1 MDLGL
6 KGKVAIVTGAGQGVG
21 EGIATTL
28 AKEGARVVVND
39 FFQERADRVAKDIV
53 AAGGEAVALQADVSD
68 FDSVTIMVK
77 AAVDKFG
84 RVDILVN
91 NAGVP
96 APGPEGDSPSS
107 MDNSFDKVD
116 RSLWKRYVDVNIY
129 GVMNCTRAVLDGM
142 ISQKY
147 GKIINIISDAGRI
160 GEPRQAAYSASKAG
174 VAGFSKALSKEMGKH
189 CINVNCL
196 SLGAVPHPGIDNRR
210 IAMMVKLGMTEE
222 QAKDTI
228 KNIREKAIKLY
239 PMGKG
244 LGRFG
249 TPADVGNAAAF
260 FASDASVFITG
271 QTLSISGGYTTV
283 G

>member
-21 EGIATTL
+21 EGIAMTL
-28 AKEGARVVVND
+28 AKEGAKVVVND

-53 AAGGEAVALQADVSD
+53 AAGGEAIALQADVSD
-68 FDSVTIMVK
+68 FDSVTQMVK
-77 AAVDKFG
+77 KAMDKFG
-84 RVDILVN
+84 RIDILVN

-96 APGPEGDSPSS
+96 APLPEGDSPSS
-107 MDNSFDKVD
+107 MDNTFDKVD
-116 RSLWKRYVDVNIY
+116 RALWKRYVDVNIY

-174 VAGFSKALSKEMGKH
+174 VMGFSKALTKEVGKH

-196 SLGAVPHPGIDNRR
+196 ALGAVPHAGLDNRR
-210 IAMMVKLGMTEE
+210 IGMMVKLGMTEE
-222 QAKDTI
+222 QARDTI
-228 KNIREKAIKLY
+228 KTIREKAMKLY
-239 PMGKG
+239 PMAKG

-249 TPADVGNAAAF
+249 TTTDVGNAVAF
-260 FASDASVFITG
+260 FASDASVFISG

>member
-21 EGIATTL
+21 EGIASTL
-28 AKEGARVVVND
+28 AREGAKVVVND
-39 FFQERADRVAKDIV
+39 FFQERADKVAKEIV
-53 AAGGEAVALQADVSD
+53 AAGGEAIALQADVSD
-68 FDSVTIMVK
+68 FDSVTKMIK

-96 APGPEGDSPSS
+96 APAPEGDSPTSL
-107 MDNSFDKVD
+107 DNTFDKVD
-116 RSLWKRYVDVNIY
+116 RAMWKRYVDVNIY
-129 GVMNCTRAVLDGM
+129 GVMNCSRAVLDGM

-147 GKIINIISDAGRI
+147 GKIINIMSDAGRI
-160 GEPRQAAYSASKAG
+160 GEPRQVAYSASKAG

-196 SLGAVPHPGIDNRR
+196 SLGAVPHPGIDSRR

-222 QAKDTI
+222 QAKEAI
-228 KNIREKAIKLY
+228 QKVREGAIKLY

-249 TPADVGNAAAF
+249 TPGDVGNAVAF

-271 QTLSISGGYTTV
+271 QILSISGGYTTV

>member
-1 MDLGL
+1 MDLNL
-6 KGKVAIVTGAGQGVG
+6 KGKVAIITGAGQGVG
-21 EGIATTL
+21 EGIAKTL

-39 FFQERADRVAKDIV
+39 FFQDRADKVAKEIV
-53 AAGGEAVALQADVSD
+53 TAGGEAVAIQADVTD
-68 FDSVTIMVK
+68 FDSVARMVK
-77 AAVDKFG
+77 AASDKFG

-96 APGPEGDSPSS
+96 APLPEGDSPNSL
-107 MDNSFDKVD
+107 DNTFDKVD
-116 RSLWKRYVDVNIY
+116 RSMWKRYVDVNIY

-142 ISQKY
+142 IGQKY

-174 VAGFSKALSKEMGKH
+174 VAGFSKALAKEMGKH

-210 IAMMVKLGMTEE
+210 IGMMVKMGMTED
-222 QAKDTI
+222 QAKETI
-228 KNIREKAIKLY
+228 QKIREGAIKLY

-249 TPADVGNAAAF
+249 TPADVANAAAF
-260 FASDASVFITG
+260 LPRMLLCLLQARF
-271 QTLSISGGYTTV
+271 
-283 G
+283 

>member
-21 EGIATTL
+21 EGIAMTL
-28 AKEGARVVVND
+28 AKEGAKVVVND

-53 AAGGEAVALQADVSD
+53 AAGGEAIALQADVSD
-68 FDSVTIMVK
+68 FDSVTQMVK
-77 AAVDKFG
+77 KAMDKFS
-84 RVDILVN
+84 RIDILVN

-96 APGPEGDSPSS
+96 APLPEGDSPSS
-107 MDNSFDKVD
+107 MDNTFDKVD
-116 RSLWKRYVDVNIY
+116 RALWKRYIDVNIY

-142 ISQKY
+142 INQKY

-174 VAGFSKALSKEMGKH
+174 VMGFSKALTKEVGKH

-196 SLGAVPHPGIDNRR
+196 ALGAVPHTGLDNRR
-210 IAMMVKLGMTEE
+210 IGLMVKMGMTEE
-222 QAKDTI
+222 QARDTI
-228 KNIREKAIKLY
+228 KTIREKAMKLY
-239 PMGKG
+239 PMAKG

-249 TPADVGNAAAF
+249 TTTDVGNAVAF
-260 FASDASVFITG
+260 FASDASVFISG
-271 QTLSISGGYTTV
+271 QTLSISGGYTTI

>member
-21 EGIATTL
+21 EGIAATL
-28 AKEGARVVVND
+28 AKEGAKVVVND

-53 AAGGEAVALQADVSD
+53 AAGGEAIALQADVSD
-68 FDSVTIMVK
+68 FDSVTQMVK
-77 AAVDKFG
+77 KAMDKFG
-84 RVDILVN
+84 RIDILVN

-96 APGPEGDSPSS
+96 APLPEGDSPSS
-107 MDNSFDKVD
+107 MDNTFDKVD
-116 RSLWKRYVDVNIY
+116 RALWKRYVDVNIY

-174 VAGFSKALSKEMGKH
+174 VMGFSKALTKEVGKH

-196 SLGAVPHPGIDNRR
+196 ALGAVPHAGLDNRR
-210 IAMMVKLGMTEE
+210 IGMMVKLGMTEE
-222 QAKDTI
+222 QARDTI
-228 KNIREKAIKLY
+228 KTIREKAMKLY
-239 PMGKG
+239 PMAKG

-249 TPADVGNAAAF
+249 TTTDVGNAVAF
-260 FASDASVFITG
+260 FASDASVFISG

>member
-21 EGIATTL
+21 EGIAATL
-28 AKEGARVVVND
+28 AKEGAKVVVND
-39 FFQERADRVAKDIV
+39 FFQDRADKVAKDIV
-53 AAGGEAVALQADVSD
+53 AAGGEAIALQADVSD
-68 FDSVTIMVK
+68 FDSVTLMVK
-77 AAVDKFG
+77 KTMDKLG
-84 RVDILVN
+84 RIDILVN

-96 APGPEGDSPSS
+96 APLPEGDSPSS
-107 MDNSFDKVD
+107 MDNTFDKVD
-116 RSLWKRYVDVNIY
+116 RALWKRYVDVNIY

-142 ISQKY
+142 IKQKY

-174 VAGFSKALSKEMGKH
+174 VMGFSKALSKEVGKH

-196 SLGAVPHPGIDNRR
+196 ALGAVPHPGLDNRR
-210 IAMMVKLGMTEE
+210 IGMMVKMGMTEE

-228 KNIREKAIKLY
+228 KTIREKAMKLY
-239 PMGKG
+239 PMAKG

-249 TPADVGNAAAF
+249 TTTDVGNAAAF
-260 FASDASVFITG
+260 FASDASVFISG

>member
-6 KGKVAIVTGAGQGVG
+6 KGKVAIITGAGQGVG
-21 EGIATTL
+21 EGIAMTL

-39 FFQERADRVAKDIV
+39 FFQDRADKVAKDIT
-53 AAGGEAVALQADVSD
+53 AEGGEAIALQADVTD
-68 FDSVTIMVK
+68 FDSVTKMVK
-77 AAVDKFG
+77 TAVDKFG
-84 RVDILVN
+84 RIDILVN

-96 APGPEGDSPSS
+96 APLPEGDSPDSL
-107 MDNSFDKVD
+107 DTTFDKVD
-116 RSLWKRYVDVNIY
+116 RSMWKRYVEVNIY

-142 ISQKY
+142 IGQKY

-210 IAMMVKLGMTEE
+210 IGMMVKMGMTEQ
-222 QAKDTI
+222 QAKETI
-228 KNIREKAIKLY
+228 QKIREGAIKLY

-249 TPADVGNAAAF
+249 TPADVANAAAF
-260 FASDASVFITG
+260 FASDVSVFITG
-271 QTLSISGGYTTV
+271 QILSISGGYTTA

>member
-21 EGIATTL
+21 EGIALTL
-28 AKEGARVVVND
+28 AKEGAKVVVND
-39 FFQERADRVAKDIV
+39 FFQDRAEKVAISIT
-53 AAGGEAVALQADVSD
+53 AAGGEAIALQADVSN
-68 FDSVTIMVK
+68 FESVKQMVTSAK
-77 AAVDKFG
+77 EKFG
-84 RVDILVN
+84 RIDILIN

-96 APGPEGDSPSS
+96 APPPEGDSPTAL
-107 MDNSFDKVD
+107 DNTFDKVD
-116 RSLWKRYVDVNIY
+116 QSTWKRFIDVNIY
-129 GVMNCTRAVLDGM
+129 GVMNCTRAVIDGM
-142 ISQKY
+142 IAQKY

-174 VAGFSKALSKEMGKH
+174 VAGFSKALAKEMGKH

-196 SLGAVPHPGIDNRR
+196 SLGAVPHPGIDGRR
-210 IAMMVKLGMTEE
+210 IAMMEKLGMTEQ
-222 QAKDTI
+222 QAKEAI
-228 KNIREKAIKLY
+228 QKVREGAIKLY

-249 TPADVGNAAAF
+249 TPTDVANAAAF
-260 FASDASVFITG
+260 FASDASVFISG

>member
-1 MDLGL
+1 MDMGL

-21 EGIATTL
+21 EGIVKLL

-39 FFQERADRVAKDIV
+39 YFQDRADKVAKDIV
-53 AAGGEAVALQADVSD
+53 TAGGEAIALQADVSD
-68 FDSVTIMVK
+68 FDSVTKMVK
-77 AAVDKFG
+77 AAMDKFG

-96 APGPEGDSPSS
+96 APLPEGDSPSS
-107 MDNSFDKVD
+107 MDNTFEKVD
-116 RSLWKRYVDVNIY
+116 RSLWKRYIDVNIY
-129 GVMNCTRAVLDGM
+129 GVMNCTRAVLDQM
-142 ISQKY
+142 IGQKY

-174 VAGFSKALSKEMGKH
+174 VAGFSKALAKEMGKH

-196 SLGAVPHPGIDNRR
+196 SLGSVPHAGIDSRR
-210 IAMMVKLGMTEE
+210 IAMMVKMGMTEE
-222 QAKDTI
+222 QAKETI
-228 KNIREKAIKLY
+228 QKFREAATKLY
-239 PMGKG
+239 PMARG
-244 LGRFG
+244 LGRLG
-249 TPADVGNAAAF
+249 TPSDVANAVAF

>member
-21 EGIATTL
+21 EGIAATL
-28 AKEGARVVVND
+28 AKEGAKVVVND
-39 FFQERADRVAKDIV
+39 FFQERADKVAKDIV
-53 AAGGEAVALQADVSD
+53 AAGGEAIALQADVSD
-68 FDSVTIMVK
+68 FDSVTMMVK
-77 AAVDKFG
+77 AATDKYG
-84 RVDILVN
+84 RIDILVN

-96 APGPEGDSPSS
+96 APLPEGDSASS
-107 MDNSFDKVD
+107 MDNTFDKVD
-116 RSLWKRYVDVNIY
+116 RALWKRYVDVNIY

-142 ISQKY
+142 INQKY

-174 VAGFSKALSKEMGKH
+174 VAGFSKALAKEMGKH
-189 CINVNCL
+189 RINVNCL

-210 IAMMVKLGMTEE
+210 IGMMVKMGMTEE
-222 QAKDTI
+222 QAKEMI
-228 KNIREKAIKLY
+228 QGVREKAIKLY

-249 TPADVGNAAAF
+249 TPADVGNAVAF

>member
-1 MDLGL
+1 MDLNL
-6 KGKVAIVTGAGQGVG
+6 KGKVAIITGAGQGVG
-21 EGIATTL
+21 EGIAKTL
-28 AKEGARVVVND
+28 AKEGARVLVND
-39 FFQERADRVAKDIV
+39 FFQDRADKVAKEIV
-53 AAGGEAVALQADVSD
+53 AAGGEAVAIQADVTD
-68 FDSVTIMVK
+68 FDSVARMVK
-77 AAVDKFG
+77 AASDKFG

-96 APGPEGDSPSS
+96 APLPEGDSPSS
-107 MDNSFDKVD
+107 LDNTFDKVD
-116 RSLWKRYVDVNIY
+116 RSMWKRYVDVNIY
-129 GVMNCTRAVLDGM
+129 GVMNCSRAVLDGM
-142 ISQKY
+142 IGQKY

-174 VAGFSKALSKEMGKH
+174 VAGFSKALAKEMGKH

-210 IAMMVKLGMTEE
+210 IGMMVKMGMTEE
-222 QAKDTI
+222 QAKEAI
-228 KNIREKAIKLY
+228 QKIREGAIKLY

-249 TPADVGNAAAF
+249 TPADVANAVAF
-260 FASDASVFITG
+260 FASDVSVFITG
-271 QTLSISGGYTTV
+271 QILSISGGYTTV

>member
-21 EGIATTL
+21 EGIALTL

-39 FFQERADRVAKDIV
+39 YFQDRAEKVAKSII
-53 AAGGEAVALQADVSD
+53 AAGGEAIALQADVSN
-68 FDSVTIMVK
+68 FDSVKQMV
-77 AAVDKFG
+77 ALATEKFG
-84 RVDILVN
+84 RIDILVN

-96 APGPEGDSPSS
+96 APPPEGDSPTAL
-107 MDNSFDKVD
+107 DNTFDKVD
-116 RSLWKRYVDVNIY
+116 QSTWKRFIDVNIY
-129 GVMNCTRAVLDGM
+129 GVMNCTRAVIDGM
-142 ISQKY
+142 IARKY

-174 VAGFSKALSKEMGKH
+174 VAGFSKALAKEMGKH

-196 SLGAVPHPGIDNRR
+196 SLGAVPHPGLDGRR

-222 QAKDTI
+222 QAKEAI
-228 KNIREKAIKLY
+228 QKVREGAIKFY

-249 TPADVGNAAAF
+249 TPSDVANAVAF
-260 FASDASVFITG
+260 FASDASVFISG

>member
-21 EGIATTL
+21 EGIAMTL
-28 AKEGARVVVND
+28 SKEGAKVVVND
-39 FFQERADRVAKDIV
+39 FFQERADGVAKDIV
-53 AAGGEAVALQADVSD
+53 ASGGEAIALQADVSD
-68 FDSVTIMVK
+68 FDSVTQMVK
-77 AAVDKFG
+77 KAVDKFG
-84 RVDILVN
+84 RIDILVN

-96 APGPEGDSPSS
+96 APLPEGDSPSS
-107 MDNSFDKVD
+107 MDNTFDKVD
-116 RSLWKRYVDVNIY
+116 RALWKRYVDVNIY

-142 ISQKY
+142 INQKY

-174 VAGFSKALSKEMGKH
+174 VMGFSKALTKEVGKH

-196 SLGAVPHPGIDNRR
+196 SLGAVPHAGVDNRR
-210 IAMMVKLGMTEE
+210 IGMMVKMGMTED
-222 QAKDTI
+222 QARDTI
-228 KNIREKAIKLY
+228 KTIREKAIKLY

-244 LGRFG
+244 LGHFG
-249 TPADVGNAAAF
+249 TTTDVGNAVAF
-260 FASDASVFITG
+260 FASDASVFISG